1 MSVSDPDSGFGGP
14 ESQSDSGS
22 GCSHHK
28 RLQSAARHSSAS
40 AHPALH
46 LSDSLPH
53 ALTLARPLKGI
64 LKNPVCAT
72 LPRQHCSCSYLGQ
85 TAPSPPPP
93 DPGPPPS
100 SGHAPAPRPRVL
112 RTLSQPEPGDLV
124 YYSSAN
130 ISTCDASEKLS
141 QNEVLDT
148 VESSV

>member
-28 RLQSAARHSSAS
+28 RLQSAARHSS

-93 DPGPPPS
+93 DSGPPPS
-100 SGHAPAPRPRVL
+100 PGHAPRPRVL

-141 QNEVLDT
+141 QDEVLDT

>member
-28 RLQSAARHSSAS
+28 RLQSAARHSS

-100 SGHAPAPRPRVL
+100 PGHAPRPRVL

-141 QNEVLDT
+141 QDEVLDT

>member
-72 LPRQHCSCSYLGQ
+72 LPRQHCSCSYLG
-85 TAPSPPPP
+85 
-93 DPGPPPS
+93 PPPS

>member
-28 RLQSAARHSSAS
+28 RLQSAARHSS

-93 DPGPPPS
+93 DPGQPPS
-100 SGHAPAPRPRVL
+100 PGHAPRPRVL

-141 QNEVLDT
+141 QDEVLDT